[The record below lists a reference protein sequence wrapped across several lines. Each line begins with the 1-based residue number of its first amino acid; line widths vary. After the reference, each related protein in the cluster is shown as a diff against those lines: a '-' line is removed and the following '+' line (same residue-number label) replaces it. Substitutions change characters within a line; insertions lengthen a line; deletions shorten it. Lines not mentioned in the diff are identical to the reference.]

1 MFLKFVIQTFL
12 KKMFFSVIGPI
23 GMCGKEEEE
32 GTQIAVH
39 VYLVSWQI
47 VPHILFTLTQHIERA
62 TSCEIYRTKL
72 LLLFLCIHVFH
83 KNKLHVICTKFE
95 NLHSFT
101 LFSTSVLSSK
111 IIWEWYMYGLINK
124 IKTFRS
130 YYYSIINIVLQQLF
144 WISDAFDQQY

>member
-1 MFLKFVIQTFL
+1 MR
-12 KKMFFSVIGPI
+12 
-23 GMCGKEEEE
+23 GKEDEE
-32 GTQIAVH
+32 GTLIAVH

-62 TSCEIYRTKL
+62 TSCEIYRTKF

-95 NLHSFT
+95 NLYSFT

-111 IIWEWYMYGLINK
+111 II
-124 IKTFRS
+124 
-130 YYYSIINIVLQQLF
+130 
-144 WISDAFDQQY
+144 